1 MGEEPKLPPLLAEQ
15 IDKLFSI
22 LKSMPELLQTGRA
35 YGLVV
40 GLSPV
45 LGGEMV
51 RRHGEAAAPVL
62 ANVWRVDPSS
72 HINSFLVQSIGPA
85 S

>member
-1 MGEEPKLPPLLAEQ
+1 MSEEPKLPPVLAEQ

-22 LKSMPELLQTGRA
+22 LKSMPELLQTGRP

-45 LGGEMV
+45 LCGEMV
-51 RRHGEAAAPVL
+51 RRHGEAAAVL

-72 HINSFLVQSIGPA
+72 HIKQFFGPP
-85 S
+85 

>member
-1 MGEEPKLPPLLAEQ
+1 
-15 IDKLFSI
+15 
-22 LKSMPELLQTGRA
+22 LLQTGRA

-62 ANVWRVDPSS
+62 ANVWRVDPASN
-72 HINSFLVQSIGPA
+72 INCIEVSRPNPPTT
-85 S
+85 